1 MNSSQSS
8 ADLFTQYLKTVRG
21 AKYRPYRVTEQD
33 TAESVVSGLQLA
45 QQFRGCVV
53 SEPFIL
59 HASAQ
64 VLISRRN
71 ERQAKFSQAE
81 KYQLDIHHSASNR
94 TREAIPTKDL
104 EEAKSWART
113 RIEAEGAEFGA
124 IYSPAGGSA
133 APGTG
138 ALVSSFSRSV
148 GWYR

>member
-8 ADLFTQYLKTVRG
+8 SEQFTQYLKTVQG
-21 AKYRPYRVTEQD
+21 AKYGTYRVTDQD
-33 TAESVVSGLQLA
+33 TVESVVSGLRLA
-45 QQFRGCVV
+45 QQSRGCVV

-71 ERQAKFSQAE
+71 ERQARSSRAE

-94 TREAIPTKDL
+94 TREAIPAKDL
-104 EEAKSWART
+104 EDAKSWART
-113 RIEAEGAEFGA
+113 RIEAQGAEFGA
-124 IYSPAGGSA
+124 IYAPAGGSA

-138 ALVSSFSRSV
+138 ALVSSFNRSV

>member
-8 ADLFTQYLKTVRG
+8 ADQFTQYLKTVRG

-33 TAESVVSGLQLA
+33 TTESVVSGLRLA
-45 QQFRGCVV
+45 QQSRGCVQ

-59 HASAQ
+59 RASAR

-71 ERQAKFSQAE
+71 ERQARSSRAAR
-81 KYQLDIHHSASNR
+81 YQLDIHHSASNR
-94 TREAIPTKDL
+94 TREAIPVKDL
-104 EEAKSWART
+104 EDAKTWART
-113 RIEAEGAEFGA
+113 RIEAQGAEFAA
-124 IYSPAGGSA
+124 IYSPALGST

-138 ALVSSFSRSV
+138 ALVSSFNRSV

>member
-8 ADLFTQYLKTVRG
+8 SEQFTQYLKTLG
-21 AKYRPYRVTEQD
+21 DAESGTYRVTNQD
-33 TAESVVSGLQLA
+33 TVASVASGLRLA
-45 QQFRGCVV
+45 QQSRGCVV

-71 ERQAKFSQAE
+71 ERQAKSSHAG
-81 KYQLDIHHSASNR
+81 KYQLDIHHSASHR
-94 TREAIPTKDL
+94 TREAIPVKDL
-104 EEAKSWART
+104 EDAKTWART
-113 RIEAEGAEFGA
+113 RIEARGAEFAA
-124 IYSPAGGSA
+124 IYSPAFGST

-138 ALVSSFSRSV
+138 ALVSSFDRSV